1 MKRIVL
7 LLSLILLSIS
17 PVYAREMPSLFS
29 LQLFKP
35 NEVKEVKKVLESQVE
50 YANKTDFNNFISTY
64 DKRYINA
71 DGFNLES
78 YANLV
83 KETWSTFNKI
93 EYDINIKNVA
103 VCDDKAIA
111 EITETSYAEI
121 PVNENLSGE
130 LNSIANSV
138 YYLQKT
144 KNGWKVISDLVLD
157 ETTTMLYG
165 EAKNLEIKLTVPR
178 QIMADTEYTASLEF
192 TPPSETI
199 AIASITS
206 EKVEY
211 PQKQVKE
218 VFRKMPEDNILERI
232 FRSNTDNVNE
242 YIIAS
247 IGLTRA
253 DVKDMNIRLS
263 LTGFGYKIKRVN
275 IIPQNKYI
283 TAKEEPANEQNQ

>member
-17 PVYAREMPSLFS
+17 PVYAWEMPSLFS

>member
-275 IIPQNKYI
+275 IIPQNKFI
-283 TAKEEPANEQNQ
+283 TVKEESGNDQNK